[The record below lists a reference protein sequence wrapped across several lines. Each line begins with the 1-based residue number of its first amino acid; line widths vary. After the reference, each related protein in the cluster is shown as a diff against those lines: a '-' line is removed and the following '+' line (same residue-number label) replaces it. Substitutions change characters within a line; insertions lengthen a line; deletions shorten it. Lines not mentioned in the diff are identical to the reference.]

1 MTTEN
6 ETETPQTEAAESE
19 GAEAEAPEAGAAEAE
34 AAEAE
39 APEAEAPED
48 AEGSEGSAGDN
59 AQQLLERLQRVS
71 ADYQNYQKR
80 MGREKAKWTQDAQRS
95 LIRDMLPVLDTL
107 DAAIASFESDEAKAK
122 ELATYKQGVVL
133 VREEMMRQLTNHRVT
148 KIQAEPGTPYDI
160 DDHEAIMVQEDP
172 EAEAKTVAFVARA
185 GYRLG
190 DIVLRPA
197 QVGVRQPKS

>member
-6 ETETPQTEAAESE
+6 ETETS
-19 GAEAEAPEAGAAEAE
+19 EAETPEG
-34 AAEAE
+34 E
-39 APEAEAPED
+39 APEAETTELAEVEHEESPE
-48 AEGSEGSAGDN
+48 AGAGSGDLD
-59 AQQLLERLQRVS
+59 AQQLMERLQRVS

-107 DAAIASFESDEAKAK
+107 DAAVASFESDEAKAK

-133 VREEMMRQLTNHRVT
+133 VRDEMMRQLTNHRVT

-197 QVGVRQPKS
+197 QVGVRQPKG

>member
-6 ETETPQTEAAESE
+6 ETETPQTEAAET
-19 GAEAEAPEAGAAEAE
+19 EAEATEADGAETSEAAEVEHAEEAE
-34 AAEAE
+34 AS
-39 APEAEAPED
+39 
-48 AEGSEGSAGDN
+48 EGSEGDN

-107 DAAIASFESDEAKAK
+107 DAAIASFESDEAKAQ

>member
-6 ETETPQTEAAESE
+6 ETETS
-19 GAEAEAPEAGAAEAE
+19 EAETPEG
-34 AAEAE
+34 E
-39 APEAEAPED
+39 APEAETTELAEVEHEESPE
-48 AEGSEGSAGDN
+48 AGAGSGDLD
-59 AQQLLERLQRVS
+59 AQQLMERLQRVS

-133 VREEMMRQLTNHRVT
+133 VRDEMMRQLTNHRVT

-197 QVGVRQPKS
+197 QVGVRQPKG

>member
-6 ETETPQTEAAESE
+6 ETETS
-19 GAEAEAPEAGAAEAE
+19 EAETPEG
-34 AAEAE
+34 E
-39 APEAEAPED
+39 APEAETTELAEVEHEESPE
-48 AEGSEGSAGDN
+48 AGAGSGDLD
-59 AQQLLERLQRVS
+59 AQQLMERLQRVS

-133 VREEMMRQLTNHRVT
+133 VRDEMMRQLTNHRVT

-185 GYRLG
+185 GYR
-190 DIVLRPA
+190 
-197 QVGVRQPKS
+197 